1 MPVTKVFFLVI
12 ALLLACSIGCGGPT
26 TSTSSDAGDSSD
38 APIPELTDEIIRERI
53 NNSWMRE
60 VPPDI
65 EGMKAANAISNTDP
79 PPEPI
84 SWGFGREEP
93 KEIVVVDKQ
102 MNGTRA
108 TIVLDIKT
116 ASGPRSRN
124 RFELA
129 GQIRTEW
136 QLRTGWVLRQWE
148 IVDIENISMKYK
160 RLPKPPATP
169 GENNNTTPAR

>member
-1 MPVTKVFFLVI
+1 MPVIKTKLLI
-12 ALLLACSIGCGGPT
+12 AFLLAFSIGCGGPP
-26 TSTSSDAGDSSD
+26 SSSSDSGDPSAG
-38 APIPELTDEIIRERI
+38 PIPELTDEVIRERI
-53 NNSWMRE
+53 NESWMRE

-65 EGMKAANAISNTDP
+65 DGMKAANVISNTDP
-79 PPEPI
+79 TPEPI

-93 KEIVVVDKQ
+93 KEITVVDKQ

-129 GQIRTEW
+129 GRIRTEW
-136 QLRTGWVLRQWE
+136 QLRTGWVLRKWE
-148 IVDIENISMKYK
+148 ITDIENISMKYK
-160 RLPKPPATP
+160 RFPKLPAD
-169 GENNNTTPAR
+169 NSNTAPSR